1 MSQPTPSNRPPR
13 AAGGVPSPCISICEM
28 DRPAGLCRGCHR
40 TIDEITRWSAMADHE
55 RMAVWQQLP
64 ARRAQRAR

>member
-1 MSQPTPSNRPPR
+1 MNPPTHTDRPPR
-13 AAGGVPSPCISICEM
+13 AASGVPSPCISVCEM

-40 TIDEITRWSAMADHE
+40 TIDEITRWSAMADEE

-64 ARRAQRAR
+64 GRRAQRVR